1 MARVTAPV
9 GSIRLY
15 ATEITSAQ
23 TMNITTIDL
32 QPLGARHQRLWRG
45 ARFLYMLI
53 PIPVFMVYLVQTGIP
68 FVDHIVFFLGPVVLL
83 AAFGTALFVSG
94 RFVAR
99 WGTIAGIVFSLFVTI
114 NIVVVCDKFI
124 PSLLDGSLFE
134 LGVLGI
140 NFVYL
145 TSLVLVGIAARA
157 GLSLGKAI
165 VPSLGARFGDVL
177 ALAGKPGGRST
188 FPAAPLA
195 FRRTPSGWLAIASG
209 ATLYAAAFWLF
220 VLDHAVPG
228 VGLGDTLPPDL
239 YFPASI
245 AGFALLTLLGT
256 LLLRRGLRWIRLDA
270 RGQMRADTRPPV
282 LLLRSFKD
290 DQARLRPIGFLS
302 LLQLRR
308 SRLEEAVGREVGILG
323 PFIAVGTPGE
333 SLPELGAHRAYLG
346 DGEWQHAVLDWIDRS
361 RIVLMIAGTTP
372 WVAWEL
378 RALRDAAAL
387 TKLLLL
393 LPPGRIEDRDAR
405 LRLARDCLGG
415 SPWAAALAHAD
426 LSRAIAVRFRPG
438 GGIVVLEGAQ
448 GTERDC
454 RLAVRV
460 GLFEMLTGPR
470 PTLGLTDATYE
481 PARVRSPEPAHVG
494 RD

>member
-1 MARVTAPV
+1 MT
-9 GSIRLY
+9 
-15 ATEITSAQ
+15 
-23 TMNITTIDL
+23 ITTIDL

-68 FVDHIVFFLGPVVLL
+68 LVDHVVFFFGPVVLL
-83 AAFGTALFVSG
+83 VAFGTALFVSG

-99 WGTIAGIVFSLFVTI
+99 WGTIAGIVFGLFVAV
-114 NIVVVCDKFI
+114 NMVVVGDKFI

-134 LGVLGI
+134 LGVFGI
-140 NFVYL
+140 NLAYL
-145 TSLVLVGIAARA
+145 TSLMLVGIAARA
-157 GLSLGKAI
+157 GLSLGKAF

-177 ALAGKPGGRST
+177 ALTGKPAGRGSLLGQ
-188 FPAAPLA
+188 PLA
-195 FRRTPSGWLAIASG
+195 FRRTPSGWLAVASG
-209 ATLYAAAFWLF
+209 AALYGAAFWLF

-239 YFPASI
+239 YFPVSI
-245 AGFALLTLLGT
+245 AGFALLALLGT
-256 LLLRRGLRWIRLDA
+256 LLTRRGLRRIRLDA
-270 RGQMRADTRPPV
+270 RGQMQADARPPV

-308 SRLEEAVGREVGILG
+308 IRLEEAVGREAGSFG
-323 PFIAVGTPGE
+323 PFIAVGAPGE

-346 DGEWQHAVLDWIDRS
+346 DGEWQRTVLDWIDRS
-361 RIVLMIAGTTP
+361 TVVLMIAGSTP

-393 LPPGRIEDRDAR
+393 LPPGQTEDREAR
-405 LRLARDCLGG
+405 LRLVRECLSG
-415 SPWAAALAHAD
+415 SPWAAGLAAAD

-438 GGIVVLEGAQ
+438 GGIVVLEGAH

-460 GLFEMLTGPR
+460 GLFEMLSGYEEKTEP
-470 PTLGLTDATYE
+470 LGLTIRSRAAARE
-481 PARVRSPEPAHVG
+481 PARVES
-494 RD
+494 